1 MDSSNMVMTKSKNN
15 AMRAKAVSF
24 VTRSSK
30 KFAGSKKGVS
40 VGTSKNRAGSIS
52 RVDEE
57 HQSVGGKNRG
67 STISSGD
74 RS

>member
-15 AMRAKAVSF
+15 ATRARITAF

-30 KFAGSKKGVS
+30 KFAGSKSGKS
-40 VGTSKNRAGSIS
+40 VGTTKNRAGSIS
-52 RVDEE
+52 RVDQE

-74 RS
+74 RG